1 MLKTKLIKSL
11 LSASVLVAFA
21 APLAVHAQA
30 QAPAAGMNTPATS
43 TLNKTDQK
51 IVKEMARVNMAE
63 IEAGKMALEK
73 SQSADVRAYAQ
84 RMVDDHTRALA
95 NVTTLAQNKGVT
107 LPNELDAKHKKMA
120 ARLSKL
126 EGDAF
131 DREYMQKAGVADHT
145 QAHAMLKRNAERAK
159 DPDVAALAAK
169 MAPTVA
175 EHLSAAKAS
184 PMTNAATMKPTPEA
198 GANDTARGA
207 SGTAGATGANPAP
220 EREEDKQAPAPAKQY

>member
-1 MLKTKLIKSL
+1 MQKTTVIKTL
-11 LSASVLVAFA
+11 LSATMLAAFA
-21 APLAVHAQA
+21 APLAVQAQA
-30 QAPAAGMNTPATS
+30 PAPAAGMNTPATS

-51 IVKEMARVNMAE
+51 IVKDLAHANMAE
-63 IEAGKMALEK
+63 IEAGKMALDK
-73 SQSADVRAYAQ
+73 SQNADVRAYAQ

-95 NVTTLAQNKGVT
+95 NVTTLARNKGVT

-120 ARLSKL
+120 TRLSKL

-131 DREYMQKAGVADHT
+131 DREYMQKAGVADH
-145 QAHAMLKRNAERAK
+145 AEVHAMLKKSARRAK
-159 DPDVAALAAK
+159 DPDVAALAAT

-198 GANDTARGA
+198 GASDTARGA
-207 SGTAGATGANPAP
+207 SGTAGATGASPAP
-220 EREEDKQAPAPAKQY
+220 EREKDKQAPAPEVKY